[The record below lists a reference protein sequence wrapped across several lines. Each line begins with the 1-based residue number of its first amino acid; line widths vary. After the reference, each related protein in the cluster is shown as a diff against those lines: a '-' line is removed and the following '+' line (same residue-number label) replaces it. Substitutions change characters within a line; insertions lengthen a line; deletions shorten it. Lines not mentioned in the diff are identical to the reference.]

1 MACSRFK
8 LSLLVIAAVTA
19 ITPVLLA
26 EAGVNWAGNFTPCF
40 AHAELC
46 KRTSMS
52 IGVRLAAGN
61 PTVNREFR
69 RAMDFWAKVLDMSWH
84 QDQTTACALQV
95 VDGTPEILEHS
106 VVARSQFTDWD
117 NFQGWIAFDSKA
129 PLTRTETFVTAVHEI
144 GHTLGLQHNPSARSV
159 MYYIDLEGPEVLDES
174 DLASLEQ
181 RHRLRH
187 PGLAPPI
194 RVNDTLLD

>member
-1 MACSRFK
+1 MPCSRFK

-19 ITPVLLA
+19 IAPVLLA
-26 EAGVNWAGNFTPCF
+26 EAGVNWAGDFTPCF
-40 AHAELC
+40 AHSELR
-46 KRTSMS
+46 KKTSMS

-95 VDGTPEILEHS
+95 VDGTPEILENS
-106 VVARSQFTDWD
+106 VVARSQFTDWE

-129 PLTRTETFVTAVHEI
+129 PLTRTETFMTAVHEI

-159 MYYIDLEGPEVLDES
+159 MYYIDLEGPEVLDEN
-174 DLASLEQ
+174 DVASLEQ
-181 RHRLRH
+181 RHTMRH
-187 PGLAPPI
+187 PALPAPIPVSET
-194 RVNDTLLD
+194 RFN